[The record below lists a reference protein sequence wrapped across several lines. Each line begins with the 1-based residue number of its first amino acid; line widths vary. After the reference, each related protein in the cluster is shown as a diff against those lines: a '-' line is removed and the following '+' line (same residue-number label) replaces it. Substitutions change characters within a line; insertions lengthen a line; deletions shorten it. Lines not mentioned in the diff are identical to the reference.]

1 MAIPFR
7 VAGARAAITAAPDGA
22 KLATFTGVAYTGAP
36 MQPGGWYGQIILDLD
51 GIVVPKQQR
60 PALRQHDHEKIVGH
74 TTAVKV
80 TPDGI
85 KVTGVFSGQDSPH
98 AREIIALA
106 KNGFE
111 WQMSVGANPLR
122 TEFLESGETTTVNGR
137 EITGPITISRETELG
152 EVSFVPLGAD
162 GDTSADVTAAGAA
175 TAVKA
180 RPAPPRKSD
189 PDPDETD
196 EPEESDEED
205 DDLTDEEHAAALAV
219 EATISEETAARIE
232 KFRRETAEEIRRG
245 TYRC

>member
-122 TEFLESGETTTVNGR
+122 TEFLESGETAEVNGR

-175 TAVKA
+175 AVKA

-189 PDPDETD
+189 PDPDETTD
-196 EPEESDEED
+196 ETEESDEED
-205 DDLTDEEHAAALAV
+205 DGLTEDERAEVRAV
-219 EATISEETAARIE
+219 EAMFAAETEARIQQM
-232 KFRRETAEEIRRG
+232 RRDAAAEILSG
-245 TYRC
+245 TYRA